1 VRIGESLAA
10 ARCQAGLTVAEV
22 SERTCIRKT
31 IIEGIEDDDYSACG
45 GDFYARGHIRS
56 IAKAVGADAGPL
68 IEEYDATHRAPG
80 VLSAVSLDELLAPA
94 RDPGQGSRGQASR
107 PRRLPGTV
115 VLGLA
120 LVIIVGTLALA
131 FLPGLLH
138 SPRTPATG
146 RRVTAAHNARH
157 ATASSVPKTNQG
169 AAGPAPTATR
179 PASTAT
185 PPTAAAAQ
193 PLAPASAVAFGSSG
207 PGQGDNPELASLAI
221 DRNQATA
228 WHTDWYTSAR
238 FGNLYPGTG
247 LLLDMGRTVTIT
259 AARITLGSSPGAR
272 FQVRVGAAPALAGL
286 PPVARASS
294 TGGAVRL
301 QFTTPVRGRY
311 VLIWFTRLPPDSAGT
326 FQVSV
331 HDVEVDVQA

>member
-1 VRIGESLAA
+1 MRVGESLAA
-10 ARCQAGLTVAEV
+10 ARRQAGLTVAQV
-22 SERTCIRKT
+22 SQQTRIRET
-31 IIEGIEDDDYSACG
+31 IIRGIEDDDYSACG

-56 IAKAVGADAGPL
+56 IAKAVGADDGPL
-68 IEEYDATHRAPG
+68 IEEYDAVHRAPG
-80 VLSAVSLDELLAPA
+80 VLSAVSLDELLTPA
-94 RDPGQGSRGQASR
+94 QGSGQGPRGQASR
-107 PRRLPGTV
+107 LRRLPGTV

-120 LVIIVGTLALA
+120 LVIIVGFLAIA

-138 SPRTPATG
+138 SSSAPAAG
-146 RRVTAAHNARH
+146 RDVTAPHKARH
-157 ATASSVPKTNQG
+157 VTANPVPKTNQG
-169 AAGPAPTATR
+169 AARPAPTAAR
-179 PASTAT
+179 PARTAT
-185 PPTAAAAQ
+185 PPPAVAAQ

-207 PGQGDNPELASLAI
+207 PGQGDNPQLASLAI
-221 DRNQATA
+221 DGNPATA

-272 FQVRVGAAPALAGL
+272 FQLRVGAAPSLAGL
-286 PPVARASS
+286 PPVAHVSS

-326 FQVSV
+326 FQASV
-331 HDVEVDVQA
+331 NNVELDVPA